1 MVKNILRLANAVQ
14 ALNLA
19 GTNIKKAKKKK
30 KNLKDIVELGT
41 TNVVGTS
48 MVRINANLIGSL

>member
-19 GTNIKKAKKKK
+19 GANIKKAKKKK